1 MLQFRHTA
9 MATSFEIR
17 CTHPDAAYAQ
27 QAARAAFEV
36 VDRLEQHL
44 SRFIENSDIARINA
58 LAAGQSTIVGFESMQ
73 CLQLSAVMFAESNGA
88 FDVSK
93 GTGFESLTL
102 DPEAFV
108 VSASASGVQL
118 DLGAIGKG
126 YAVDRM
132 ADVLEDW
139 EVRRA
144 LIDAGQSSVL
154 ALDPPEGQPDW
165 PITLSNPGDHRVL
178 ARVGATGRV
187 LGASGIQKRD
197 HIIDPGTGEPVRARR
212 AAWVSAPRGALA
224 EFSRRAGTDDSPTAV
239 ADALSTAFM
248 IARLA
253 DIADYCRAHAGLE
266 AWVLEDEL
274 KYFEGPHVAS
284 GE

>member
-1 MLQFRHTA
+1 

-27 QAARAAFEV
+27 QAARAAFV
-36 VDRLEQHL
+36 VLDRLEQHL

-58 LAAGQSTIVGFESMQ
+58 LAAGESTIVGYESME
-73 CLQLSAVMFAESNGA
+73 CLQLAAAMFDETNGA
-88 FDVSK
+88 FDIAK
-93 GTGFESLTL
+93 GTGFRSLAL
-102 DPEAFV
+102 DPGAFI
-108 VSASASGVQL
+108 VSSSTGGPQL

-139 EVRRA
+139 EVTRA

-154 ALDPPEGQPDW
+154 ALEPPEGQTDW
-165 PITLSNPGDHRVL
+165 PLSLSDPRDHQVL
-178 ARVGATGRV
+178 ARIGATQRA
-187 LGASGIQKRD
+187 LGASGIKKGD
-197 HIIDPGTGEPVRARR
+197 HIIDPGTGEPVRSRR
-212 AAWVSAPRGALA
+212 GAWVSAPRHVLV
-224 EFSRRAGTDDSPTAV
+224 ELSRRTGIEDSPTAV

-248 IARLA
+248 IAPA
-253 DIADYCRAHAGLE
+253 AEIGAYCRAHPGLE
-266 AWVLEDEL
+266 AWILGDEL
-274 KYFEGPHVAS
+274 RYFAGPNPTP

>member
-1 MLQFRHTA
+1 MLRFRHTA

-27 QAARAAFEV
+27 QAARAAFVV

-58 LAAGQSTIVGFESMQ
+58 LAAGESTIVGYESMQ
-73 CLQLSAVMFAESNGA
+73 CLQLSAVMFDETNGA
-88 FDVSK
+88 FDIAK
-93 GTGFESLTL
+93 GTGFKSLAL
-102 DPEAFV
+102 EPGAFV
-108 VSASASGVQL
+108 VSASTGGVLL

-139 EVRRA
+139 EVTRA

-154 ALDPPEGQPDW
+154 ALEPPEGQTDW
-165 PITLSNPGDHRVL
+165 PLSLSDPRDHLVL
-178 ARVGATGRV
+178 ARICAVQRV
-187 LGASGIQKRD
+187 LGASGIRKGD
-197 HIIDPGTGEPVRARR
+197 HIVDPRLGEPVRSRR
-212 AAWVSAPRGALA
+212 AAWVSAPRQKLVELNRCTGI
-224 EFSRRAGTDDSPTAV
+224 EDSPTAV

-248 IARLA
+248 IAPPEE
-253 DIADYCRAHAGLE
+253 IAAYCRAHPGLE
-266 AWVLEDEL
+266 AWILRDEL
-274 KYFEGPHVAS
+274 RYFAGPNSAP